1 MKKKRNSIMVLGTG
15 PVIVMAVLLVFLL
28 VFLIFMAV
36 ELRQR
41 EPALSIGCV
50 FFAIVAGGVAV
61 LLVSACI
68 HHRKEDRLLEERW
81 EKLDEDLTLAD
92 PEPDREGSSE
102 NEGIGISEL
111 VR

>member
-15 PVIVMAVLLVFLL
+15 PVIAMAVLLVFLL

-41 EPALSIGCV
+41 EPALSVGCV
-50 FFAIVAGGVAV
+50 FFAVISGGVAA
-61 LLVSACI
+61 LLVLACI
-68 HHRKEDRLLEERW
+68 HHRKEDRQLEAHW
-81 EKLDEDLTLAD
+81 EKLDEDPALAD
-92 PEPDREGSSE
+92 PEPNREGSSE
-102 NEGIGISEL
+102 YEGMGISEL

>member
-15 PVIVMAVLLVFLL
+15 PVVAMSVLLIFLL
-28 VFLIFMAV
+28 VFLIYMAAA
-36 ELRQR
+36 LRER
-41 EPALSIGCV
+41 EPALSVGCV

-68 HHRKEDRLLEERW
+68 HHRKEDRQLEARW
-81 EKLDEDLTLAD
+81 EKLDEDPALAD
-92 PEPDREGSSE
+92 PEPNREGSAE
-102 NEGIGISEL
+102 YEGTGISEL

>member
-1 MKKKRNSIMVLGTG
+1 MRKKRNSIMVLGTA
-15 PVIVMAVLLVFLL
+15 PVVVMSVLLIFLL

-50 FFAIVAGGVAV
+50 FFAVISGGVAA
-61 LLVSACI
+61 LLISACI

-81 EKLDEDLTLAD
+81 AKLDEDPTLAD
-92 PEPDREGSSE
+92 PEPNREGSSE
-102 NEGIGISEL
+102 NEGMGISEL
-111 VR
+111 IR